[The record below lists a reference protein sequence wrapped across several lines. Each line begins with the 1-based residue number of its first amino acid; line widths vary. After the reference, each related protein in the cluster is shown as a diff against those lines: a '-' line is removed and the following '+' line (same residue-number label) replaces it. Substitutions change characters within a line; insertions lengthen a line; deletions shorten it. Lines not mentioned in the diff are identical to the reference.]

1 MISNKFP
8 NLSTPKGIQNGFNN
22 EQKDDLKTP
31 TRVEFS
37 KLKYNYGKFMD
48 SISQAST
55 SGAVE
60 YYFL

>member
-1 MISNKFP
+1 MISKKFP
-8 NLSTPKGIQNGFNN
+8 NLSTPKEISNRFSS
-22 EQKDDLKTP
+22 ESKDELKTP

-55 SGAVE
+55 SGAV
-60 YYFL
+60 